1 MIRVASQLTFCSPQE
16 ILRRTVV
23 EQNEESIITGLF
35 SLDNSSVESAHTLFY
50 DGIISA
56 GFVSIKQQVGEF
68 KDLLSDYNY
77 IDLSIDKKAE
87 IIKQNKPLILDVGTN
102 TTEQINQLLPLI
114 APALSDFTI
123 FEIIAACSYYPAV
136 VLGITA
142 SLGVGQNTELLLWE
156 NSDLVEKRITKRT
169 QIRKIG

>member
-56 GFVSIKQQVGEF
+56 GFVSLKKYVGEL
-68 KDLLSDYNY
+68 KSLVSDYNY
-77 IDLSIDKKAE
+77 IDLSIDKKTD
-87 IIKQNKPLILDVGTN
+87 IIKQNKPLILDFGTN

-114 APALSDFTI
+114 APALSGFTI
-123 FEIIAACSYYPAV
+123 LEIIAACCYYPALL
-136 VLGITA
+136 LGITA
-142 SLGVGQNTELLLWE
+142 SLSIGRNTELLLWE